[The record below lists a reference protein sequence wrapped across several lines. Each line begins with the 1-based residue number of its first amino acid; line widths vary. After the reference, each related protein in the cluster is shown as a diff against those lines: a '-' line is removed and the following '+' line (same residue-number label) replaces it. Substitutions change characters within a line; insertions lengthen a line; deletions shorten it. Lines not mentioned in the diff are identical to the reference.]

1 MVVLVGRRQGE
12 VSDVDKL
19 PRWLKPMNRVLVALQ
34 RRGFALG
41 PTRVLSVP
49 GRKSGEMRT
58 TPVTPIV
65 VGGRRYV
72 VGVSAQAD
80 WVKNAGTAGW
90 GVLARG
96 REEQRV
102 GLVGLPVEE
111 RGPVLRE
118 FPKKAPGGIA
128 FFRRVYELPKDKE
141 ALPEAFATLAPRCA
155 VFRLEDF
162 RPGDEKET

>member
-1 MVVLVGRRQGE
+1 MVVLVGRRRGE

-118 FPKKAPGGIA
+118 FPKKAPGGIP

-141 ALPEAFATLAPRCA
+141 ALPEAFAALAPRCA